1 MGGQATRAQA
11 LAQLHEFLPRVPAYA
26 AGRGYVRARYREVS
40 LLAPF
45 IRHRLIS
52 EEEIV
57 RTVLSHYPFE
67 RAEKYVQ
74 EVVWRTYWKG
84 WLEHRPEVW
93 TSCLVNERRYRDEA
107 ATAPWG
113 ERYENACRGETALPY
128 FNAWVHELKTTGYLH
143 NHVRM
148 WFASIWVFTL
158 ALPWQLGAMFMYRHL
173 LDGDPASNTLSWR
186 WVTGLQ
192 TKGKRYLARPE
203 NIATY
208 SDGRWQPEAGELNE
222 HPGEIESV
230 ETHTPTTPLPPPTQ
244 LPAGEYGVLTTSD
257 DLSVE
262 CQPDIAARAR
272 LYAVLRHRSILGE
285 ASHVD
290 EFIAGA
296 EMDALTRIGE
306 RGVAVES
313 SAQLTQKLRDLG
325 LTTLVVITPS
335 VGPEVAPTAQLVA
348 ALEADGVRCVHYRR
362 RWDTELYALADRGF
376 FPFWE
381 RVKKTH
387 LVPLSEVRRKAEVA
401 NR

>member
-1 MGGQATRAQA
+1 
-11 LAQLHEFLPRVPAYA
+11 
-26 AGRGYVRARYREVS
+26 
-40 LLAPF
+40 
-45 IRHRLIS
+45 
-52 EEEIV
+52 
-57 RTVLSHYPFE
+57 
-67 RAEKYVQ
+67 
-74 EVVWRTYWKG
+74 
-84 WLEHRPEVW
+84 
-93 TSCLVNERRYRDEA
+93 
-107 ATAPWG
+107 
-113 ERYENACRGETALPY
+113 
-128 FNAWVHELKTTGYLH
+128 
-143 NHVRM
+143 M